1 MTEHDTK
8 AIRSAK
14 EHDTKAVTKRETL
27 ATRVAE
33 AMAETEAVAKTG
45 ENKDQGYK
53 FASAE
58 AILSAA
64 RGPLLKRGIILIP
77 SVLDVVEQEIQ
88 SRGGAKGSRVIIH
101 IRFSFTDGVE
111 TLEQDWRGEGQDYGD
126 KAYGKA
132 YTNAVKTFIRT
143 AWMLPTEHDDPEA
156 SDPGQRAANQTPAWQ
171 QSITKAKYDEA
182 WAALASTIGEERTA
196 ALVAAITETWGYLPN
211 GYAALAK
218 AFVGHLQA
226 ELQPHGLEDVIAAAQ
241 SQLVEDREQ
250 TRAEVEQARE
260 EEAQQVAEQDDAPA
274 PGTIEAPDL
283 PSDPAKAFGTLKAAG
298 CTCPDPIGVRSEK
311 PQLDPRCPISGHG
324 INL

>member
-14 EHDTKAVTKRETL
+14 GQDMKAVTKRETL

-156 SDPGQRAANQTPAWQ
+156 SDPGQRAAQQAPAWQ
-171 QSITKAKYDEA
+171 QQITKAKYDEA
-182 WAALASTIGEERTA
+182 WEALASTIGEERTA

-226 ELQPHGLEDVIAAAQ
+226 ELQPYGLDDVVAAAQ
-241 SQLVEDREQ
+241 SQLVED
-250 TRAEVEQARE
+250 
-260 EEAQQVAEQDDAPA
+260 QVAEQDDAPA

>member
-218 AFVGHLQA
+218 AFVGHLRA

-241 SQLVEDREQ
+241 TPGE
-250 TRAEVEQARE
+250 AEEP
-260 EEAQQVAEQDDAPA
+260 EEAEEGVPG
-274 PGTIEAPDL
+274 PGTVDAPDL
-283 PSDPAKAFGTLKAAG
+283 PTDPAKAFGTLKAAG
-298 CTCPDPIGVRSEK
+298 CTCPDPVGVRSEN
-311 PQLDPRCPISGHG
+311 PQLDPRCPIRGHG